1 MDQPLDDKTLI
12 KEANWAEQ
20 IAHGKPS
27 GIDTQTIVSNK
38 PVWFK
43 QGQAETLKSLKLN
56 GYMVVIDT
64 GVKGSTKQAVED
76 VHVLCESD
84 EYMKYIEHIGTL
96 VHSEESIEQHDFH
109 HLADIFNACQEDLRH
124 LTVSHDKIEKLLQI
138 GKEHGAIAK
147 LTGGGRGGSML
158 LLAKNLKLQR
168 LLLLLLKAGAA
179 HTWIEHLEVKS
190 LVKSGKSTS
199 TYKYCVD

>member
-1 MDQPLDDKTLI
+1 MVSQAVLI
-12 KEANWAEQ
+12 RRRLCQ
-20 IAHGKPS
+20 I
-27 GIDTQTIVSNK
+27 K

-84 EYMKYIEHIGTL
+84 EYMKYVEHIGTL
-96 VHSEESIEQHDFH
+96 VHSASESIEQHDFH

-138 GKEHGAIAK
+138 GKEHGAIAGK

-158 LLAKNLKLQR
+158 LLAENLKTAKTIVAAVE
-168 LLLLLLKAGAA
+168 KAGAA
-179 HTWIEHLEVKS
+179 HTWIEHL
-190 LVKSGKSTS
+190 GG
-199 TYKYCVD
+199 